1 MLEWIKV
8 YNSTLCF
15 QETSVKLNHMDRLK
29 IKDGKRY
36 SVQTPIKIRLEVA
49 ILATTW
55 IRCCNNVASNR
66 VKSKNK
72 YQRLR
77 DRI

>member
-1 MLEWIKV
+1 
-8 YNSTLCF
+8 
-15 QETSVKLNHMDRLK
+15 MDRLK

-49 ILATTW
+49 ILATAF
-55 IRCCNNVASNR
+55 IRCYNNVASNR
-66 VKSKNK
+66 VKSKNN

-77 DRI
+77 I

>member
-1 MLEWIKV
+1 
-8 YNSTLCF
+8 
-15 QETSVKLNHMDRLK
+15 MDRLK

-49 ILATTW
+49 ILATAL
-55 IRCCNNVASNR
+55 IRCYNNVASNR
-66 VKSKNK
+66 VKSKNN

-77 DRI
+77 I